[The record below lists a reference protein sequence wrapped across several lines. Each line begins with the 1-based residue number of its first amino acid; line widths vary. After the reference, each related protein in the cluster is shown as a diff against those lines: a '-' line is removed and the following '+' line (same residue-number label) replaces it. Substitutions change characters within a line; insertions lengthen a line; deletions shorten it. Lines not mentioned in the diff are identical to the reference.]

1 MSTPFVPFT
10 GTASLQEIETPAFE
24 PTAIP
29 DSRVSAPA
37 VSPEKALADL
47 SDAIRLG
54 LDSEVLEHLLSSF
67 AGGPTGRVE
76 SCPLPLRDLSLPV
89 RERMPSSPERSPS
102 IVVTRVG
109 DLVQKVTVECPCG
122 ERISLDCVY

>member
-1 MSTPFVPFT
+1 MSAPFVPFT
-10 GTASLQEIETPAFE
+10 EIADRSEAETPAFQ
-24 PTAIP
+24 P
-29 DSRVSAPA
+29 VSLTESHTPPPV

-47 SDAIRLG
+47 ADALRHGLGSD
-54 LDSEVLEHLLSSF
+54 VLEQLL
-67 AGGPTGRVE
+67 GGLGSGR
-76 SCPLPLRDLSLPV
+76 SGGMSAYPLPLRDLSLPV
-89 RERMPSSPERSPS
+89 REQSPADPMRAPS

>member
-1 MSTPFVPFT
+1 M
-10 GTASLQEIETPAFE
+10 
-24 PTAIP
+24 P
-29 DSRVSAPA
+29 DSPILAPVA
-37 VSPEKALADL
+37 SPEKALADL
-47 SDAIRLG
+47 ADAIRLG
-54 LDSEVLEHLLSSF
+54 LDTEVLERFLGGV

-76 SCPLPLRDLSLPV
+76 SCPLPLRDFSLPLQ
-89 RERMPSSPERSPS
+89 ERTATTPERSPS

>member
-1 MSTPFVPFT
+1 MNTPFVPFA
-10 GTASLQEIETPAFE
+10 GSAPVPETEAPAFE
-24 PTAIP
+24 PASIP
-29 DSRVSAPA
+29 PSPVSAPA

-54 LDSEVLEHLLSSF
+54 LDAEVLERLL
-67 AGGPTGRVE
+67 GGVVGGATGRVE
-76 SCPLPLRDLSLPV
+76 SCPLPLRDFSLPV
-89 RERMPSSPERSPS
+89 RERTAASPERSPS